1 MEAGYVLPTPWGL
14 AQRRMFL
21 GSAPSNQITELL
33 ARWSEGEIAARETL
47 IPLIYEEL
55 RRVARHCLAGERP
68 DHTLQ
73 SAALVHEAY
82 LRLVEHSSV
91 RWDDRVHFFAVA
103 AQLMR
108 LILVDHARKKSA
120 GKRGGDR
127 VTVTLEEQLAPAKQR
142 ELDVVALDDALKELS
157 RKDPQQS
164 RIVELRFLAGLSIEE
179 TAKSVGVSPATVK
192 HDWAVARVWL
202 CRELARSTPQ

>member
-1 MEAGYVLPTPWGL
+1 LRKGGIV
-14 AQRRMFL
+14 L

-33 ARWSEGEIAARETL
+33 ARWSEGEIAAREKL
-47 IPLIYEEL
+47 VPLVYDDL

-82 LRLVEHSSV
+82 LRLVGYSSV

-103 AQLMR
+103 AQLIR
-108 LILVDHARKKSA
+108 RILVDHARKRGA

-127 VTVTLEEQLAPAKQR
+127 VTVTLDEHLAPATERK
-142 ELDVVALDDALKELS
+142 LDVVALDDALNELS
-157 RKDPQQS
+157 RMNPQHG
-164 RIVELRFLAGLSIEE
+164 RIVELRFFAGLSIED
-179 TAKSVGVSPATVK
+179 TAQALGISPATVK
-192 HDWAVARVWL
+192 RDWAVARAWL
-202 CRELARSTPQ
+202 YRELARTTAL